1 MWDTKSPPPHHKW
14 SEGIKMWPTKNHFAI
29 MWFCSSRVLILLDFK
44 RVGDLGYTV
53 KSVPPQNWLRT
64 IVNGNGYFNSKWF
77 PDKGSVFD
85 SLTMWNRRGLWFFLT
100 IIDDLWYL
108 GKERTRAIF
117 IVNFNHQDETEEF
130 SQREQIFWSPRGEIK
145 YSLFLIFSDVYFCH
159 YRTFWVEISSALFLF
174 KFY

>member
-1 MWDTKSPPPHHKW
+1 
-14 SEGIKMWPTKNHFAI
+14 
-29 MWFCSSRVLILLDFK
+29 MWFCSSSVLILLDFK

-85 SLTMWNRRGLWFFLT
+85 FLTMCNRRRLWAFFKPPWT
-100 IIDDLWYL
+100 KCDPWI
-108 GKERTRAIF
+108 KKRTRVIS

-159 YRTFWVEISSALFLF
+159 YRTF
-174 KFY
+174 